1 MQAAQLSDEQ
11 IEAKLAGSDRVLEVL
26 PLVRA
31 PHAAQG
37 DALTPMARS
46 TSRRGRPAPG
56 SGRRSASAPLAGRPK
71 SQSGGEV
78 DRRRGV
84 RGLLGFSGEVRS
96 ELAKVDFPNRQQTW
110 QSTMVVIAA
119 CVLVGGY
126 LYGLDQAFAHLASK
140 LIDLQK

>member
-1 MQAAQLSDEQ
+1 
-11 IEAKLAGSDRVLEVL
+11 
-26 PLVRA
+26 
-31 PHAAQG
+31 
-37 DALTPMARS
+37 MARS
-46 TSRRGRPAPG
+46 TSRRGRPAAG
-56 SGRRSASAPLAGRPK
+56 GGGRRSAGAPLAGRPK

>member
-1 MQAAQLSDEQ
+1 
-11 IEAKLAGSDRVLEVL
+11 
-26 PLVRA
+26 
-31 PHAAQG
+31 
-37 DALTPMARS
+37 MARS
-46 TSRRGRPAPG
+46 TSRRGRPAAGGG
-56 SGRRSASAPLAGRPK
+56 SRRSASAPLAGKPK

-78 DRRRGV
+78 ERRRGV
-84 RGLLGFSGEVRS
+84 RGLIGFTGEVRS